1 MVVKEQRAALLAD
14 RALTGTALRSALVE
28 LYDGW
33 LAGLLGDPGPGIA
46 LVAVGGLGRREVAPG
61 SDLDL
66 LLVHTGR
73 PDVAAVADAVWYPVW
88 DSGVG
93 LDHSVRT
100 VEEALAVTADDL
112 KAALGLL
119 DARHLAG
126 DAALSAAL
134 LSRTRAAWRAASSR
148 RLPELRAAVVE
159 RARTEGEVAFLLEPD
174 LKSARGGLRDVHAL
188 HALAAAQVTDPPGR
202 DVQVAAWLLLDVRG
216 ELHRRT
222 AGAGRRVVDR
232 LLLQEQDAVA
242 AALGHADADA
252 LMAEVS
258 SAARTIAYASDTTW
272 RRVRPAPR
280 RRLLGRRATARQE
293 RGTGARP
300 ERRPLADDVVEQ
312 DGEVVLAR
320 DATPASDAV
329 LPLRVARAAAVADL
343 PVAPY
348 VLTRLAAECPPLPV
362 PWPRPALDAFVGVL
376 AAGPPAVQV
385 LEALDQSGL
394 LVRLLPEW
402 ASVRSKPQRNSYHRF
417 TVDRHLVEAAAAA
430 AGLTRR
436 VHRPDLLLLGALLH
450 DIGKGLPGDHT
461 VTGMAVVA
469 ELAPRLGL
477 PPEDVAVLVTL
488 VEHHLL
494 LPDVATRRDL
504 ADPATARA
512 VADAVGSAEVLELLH
527 ALTEADSAATGPAA
541 WSSWKAGLVAQ
552 LVRRTA
558 ALLAGAPAPAP
569 APLADWQAELVARG
583 EYALQAVGDEVT
595 VVAPD
600 RPGLLSTVTG
610 ALALHR
616 LDVRSASVHADG
628 ATSVTVC
635 RVAPRFGALPDWAV
649 VRRDLQ
655 RALDGELDLEPVLA
669 SREAAYVPR
678 AGVALAPPSA
688 ELLDDASATATVLEV
703 RAPDALGVL
712 HRTTAALARC
722 GLDVRTAHIT
732 TLGADAVD
740 AFYLVGPDG
749 GPLTDPVL
757 RAHVC
762 AEVVS
767 ALTAPSDRGT
777 ARDVA
782 RALPSQGP
790 SPNL

>member
-1 MVVKEQRAALLAD
+1 VREQRAALLAD
-14 RALTGTALRSALVE
+14 ASLTGADLRSALVA
-28 LYDGW
+28 LYDAW
-33 LAGLLGDPGPGIA
+33 LTGLLGDPGPGVA

-66 LLVHTGR
+66 LLVHAGR
-73 PDVAAVADAVWYPVW
+73 PDVAAVADRVWYPVW
-88 DSGVG
+88 DSGIG

-100 VEEALAVTADDL
+100 VDEALTVTADDL

-119 DARHLAG
+119 DARHVAG
-126 DAALSAAL
+126 DADLSAAL
-134 LSRTRAAWRAASSR
+134 LARTRAAWRATSSR

-202 DVQVAAWLLLDVRG
+202 EVHAAAELLLDVRG

-242 AALGHADADA
+242 AALDRPDADA

-258 SAARTIAYASDTTW
+258 AAARAIAYASDTTW
-272 RRVRPAPR
+272 RRVRPPPR
-280 RRLLGRRATARQE
+280 RSLFGRRP
-293 RGTGARP
+293 ARP
-300 ERRPLADDVVEQ
+300 QRRPLADDVVEQ

-320 DATPASDAV
+320 DADPAGDAV
-329 LPLRVARAAAVADL
+329 LPLRVARAAATADL

-348 VLTRLAAECPPLPV
+348 VLTRLAKECPPLPV
-362 PWPRPALDAFVGVL
+362 PWPRPALDALVGLL
-376 AAGPPAVQV
+376 AAGLPAVPV

-394 LVRLLPEW
+394 LERLLPEW
-402 ASVRSKPQRNSYHRF
+402 SSVRSKPQRNSYHRF

-436 VHRPDLLLLGALLH
+436 VARPDLLLLGALLH
-450 DIGKGLPGDHT
+450 DIGKGQPGDHT
-461 VTGMAVVA
+461 TNGMAVVA

-477 PPEDVAVLVTL
+477 PPGDVDVLVRL

-512 VADAVGSAEVLELLH
+512 VADAVGSGEVLELLH
-527 ALTEADSAATGPAA
+527 ALTEADASATGPAA

-552 LVRRTA
+552 LAQRTA
-558 ALLAGAPAPAP
+558 ALLGGAPAPAR
-569 APLADWQAELVARG
+569 APLAEAQAALVRRG
-583 EYALQAVGDEVT
+583 TYALEAVDDEVT

-600 RPGLLSTVTG
+600 RPGLLAAVTG

-616 LDVRSASVHADG
+616 LDVRSASVFAED
-628 ATSVTVC
+628 ATAVAVC

-649 VRRDLQ
+649 VRRDLR
-655 RALDGELDLEPVLA
+655 RALDGELDLDAVLA
-669 SREAAYVPR
+669 SREAAYAPR
-678 AGVALAPPSA
+678 PGTSRAAPSA
-688 ELLDDASATATVLEV
+688 ELVDDASATATVLEV

-712 HRTTAALARC
+712 HRITAALARS
-722 GLDVRTAHIT
+722 GLDVRTAHIS
-732 TLGADAVD
+732 TLGADVVD

-749 GPLTDPVL
+749 GPLTDPLLRQDARSAVL
-757 RAHVC
+757 RA
-762 AEVVS
+762 
-767 ALTAPSDRGT
+767 LTH
-777 ARDVA
+777 
-782 RALPSQGP
+782 
-790 SPNL
+790 

>member
-1 MVVKEQRAALLAD
+1 VKDARAALLAD
-14 RALTGTALRSALVE
+14 RGLTGAGLRSALVE

-33 LAGLLGDPGPGIA
+33 LAGLLGDPGPGLA

-66 LLVHTGR
+66 LLVHAGR
-73 PDVAAVADAVWYPVW
+73 PDVAAVADALWYPVW

-93 LDHSVRT
+93 LDHAVRT
-100 VEEALAVTADDL
+100 VDEALAVTDDDL

-126 DAALSAAL
+126 DPELSAAL
-134 LSRTRAAWRAASSR
+134 LSRTRAAWRAASGR

-202 DVQVAAWLLLDVRG
+202 DVQDAATLLLDVRG

-242 AALGHADADA
+242 AALGRADADA

-280 RRLLGRRATARQE
+280 RRLLGRRT
-293 RGTGARP
+293 GTRP

-320 DATPASDAV
+320 DAVPARDPV
-329 LPLRVARAAAVADL
+329 LPLRVARAAAAADL

-348 VLTRLAAECPPLPV
+348 VLARLADECPPLPV
-362 PWPRPALDAFVGVL
+362 PWPRPALDALVGVL

-436 VHRPDLLLLGALLH
+436 VSRPDLLLLGALLH
-450 DIGKGLPGDHT
+450 DLGKGLPGDHT

-477 PPEDVAVLVTL
+477 PPHDVDVLVAL

-541 WSSWKAGLVAQ
+541 WSSWKAGLVEQ

-558 ALLAGAPAPAP
+558 ALLAGAPPPA
-569 APLADWQAELVARG
+569 AATLADWQAALMARG
-583 EYALQAVGDEVT
+583 AYALEAVQDEVT

-616 LDVRSASVHADG
+616 LDVRSASVFADG
-628 ATSVTVC
+628 PTGVTVC

-649 VRRDLQ
+649 VRRDLR
-655 RALDGELDLEPVLA
+655 RALEGELDLEAVLA
-669 SREAAYVPR
+669 SREAAYGRRTGVP
-678 AGVALAPPSA
+678 LAPPSA
-688 ELLDDASATATVLEV
+688 QLVDDASQTATVLEV

-712 HRTTAALARC
+712 HRITAALARC
-722 GLDVRTAHIT
+722 GLDVRTAHIS

-749 GPLTDPVL
+749 GPLTDPAQRRLVCRAVL
-757 RAHVC
+757 D
-762 AEVVS
+762 
-767 ALTAPSDRGT
+767 ALDG
-777 ARDVA
+777 
-782 RALPSQGP
+782 
-790 SPNL
+790 

>member
-1 MVVKEQRAALLAD
+1 MVKEQRAALLAD
-14 RALTGTALRSALVE
+14 RSLTGAPLRAALVE

-33 LAGLLGDPGPGIA
+33 LAGLLGEPGPGLA

-66 LLVHTGR
+66 LLVHAGR
-73 PDVAAVADAVWYPVW
+73 PDVAAVADALWYPVW

-100 VEEALAVTADDL
+100 VDEALAVTADDL

-119 DARHLAG
+119 DARHVAG

-134 LSRTRAAWRAASSR
+134 LSRTRAAWRATSSR
-148 RLPELRAAVVE
+148 RLPELRAAVLE

-188 HALAAAQVTDPPGR
+188 HALAAAQVADPPAR
-202 DVQVAAWLLLDVRG
+202 EVQDAAALLLDVRG

-242 AALGHADADA
+242 AALRRPDADV

-258 SAARTIAYASDTTW
+258 GAARTIAYASDTTW

-280 RRLLGRRATARQE
+280 RRLLGRRTA
-293 RGTGARP
+293 ARP

-320 DATPASDAV
+320 DAAPADDAL
-329 LPLRVARAAAVADL
+329 LPLRVARAAAAADL
-343 PVAPY
+343 PIAPY
-348 VLTRLAAECPPLPV
+348 VLVQLAQECPPLPV
-362 PWPRPALDAFVGVL
+362 PWPRPALDDLVGVL
-376 AAGPPAVQV
+376 AAGPPAVHV

-394 LVRLLPEW
+394 LTRLLPEW
-402 ASVRSKPQRNSYHRF
+402 STVRSKPQRNRVHRF

-436 VHRPDLLLLGALLH
+436 VSRPDLLLLGALLH
-450 DIGKGLPGDHT
+450 DLGKGLPGDHT
-461 VTGMAVVA
+461 VTGMAAVA
-469 ELAPRLGL
+469 QLAPRLGL
-477 PPEDVAVLVTL
+477 PPEDVGVLVRL

-504 ADPATARA
+504 ADPATAQA

-527 ALTEADSAATGPAA
+527 ALTEADAAATGPAA
-541 WSSWKAGLVAQ
+541 WSSWKAGLVAE

-558 ALLAGAPAPAP
+558 ALLAGAPPPAP
-569 APLADWQAELVARG
+569 APLADRQAELVARG
-583 EYALQAVGDEVT
+583 TYALEAVDDEVT

-600 RPGLLSTVTG
+600 RPGLLAAVTG

-616 LDVRSASVHADG
+616 LDVRSASVFADG
-628 ATSVTVC
+628 PTGVTVC
-635 RVAPRFGALPDWAV
+635 RVAPRFGALPDWSV
-649 VRRDLQ
+649 VRRDL
-655 RALDGELDLEPVLA
+655 RRVLDGELALEAVLA

-678 AGVALAPPSA
+678 AGLAPAPPSA

-712 HRTTAALARC
+712 HRITAAIARC
-722 GLDVRTAHIT
+722 GLDVRTAHIS

-749 GPLTDPVL
+749 GPLTDAAL
-757 RAHVC
+757 RARVC
-762 AEVVS
+762 AEVRT
-767 ALTAPSDRGT
+767 ALGAPSDRGS
-777 ARDVA
+777 AGDGA
-782 RALPSQGP
+782 RALPSTGP